1 MTQKEF
7 FQILKGQ
14 PPVEVEFEIELK
26 CREINE
32 LPDLVIKQHCFD
44 LVKQV
49 KMQDMVL
56 ISALMHISETEA
68 LLYKYETELRRYRKQ
83 TKPNLFNTLRQK
95 IFGNTHKK

>member
-14 PPVEVEFEIELK
+14 PPAEVAFEIELK

-32 LPDLVIKQHCFD
+32 LPDLIIKQHCFD
-44 LVKQV
+44 LIKQV

-56 ISALMHISETEA
+56 ISALMHISDTET

-83 TKPNLFNTLRQK
+83 AKQNLFNTLRQK
-95 IFGNTHKK
+95 IFGNRTKK